1 MRAILIL
8 WAIPLIL
15 FWGWY
20 GLSAYDI
27 NFGLYFLKRDFH
39 DLIFR
44 IYSDMTGIAAAEIP
58 GWLAGIFF
66 VDTLILLG
74 LAALRWHKH
83 WLPQTYQ
90 WIQQKIVSFQK
101 SSVGSETIYGPL
113 NSKPIEQ
120 VPSSHLIGPVPPGG

>member
-20 GLSAYDI
+20 GLSAYDLS
-27 NFGLYFLKRDFH
+27 FGLYFLERDFH

-44 IYSDMTGIAAAEIP
+44 IYENMTGVPAEDIP

-66 VDTLILLG
+66 VDTLIILAV
-74 LAALRWHKH
+74 AALRWYKH
-83 WLPQTYQ
+83 WLPQTIS
-90 WIQQKIVSFQK
+90 WIRQKTGFGQNEADYPE
-101 SSVGSETIYGPL
+101 GTY
-113 NSKPIEQ
+113 
-120 VPSSHLIGPVPPGG
+120 VPMATGNGEAFASGLIGPVRPAE